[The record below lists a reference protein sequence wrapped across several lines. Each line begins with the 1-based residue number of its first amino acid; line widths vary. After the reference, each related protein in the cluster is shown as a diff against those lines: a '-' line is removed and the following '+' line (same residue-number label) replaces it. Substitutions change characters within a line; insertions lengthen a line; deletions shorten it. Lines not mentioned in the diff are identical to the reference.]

1 MMAVPERINQLGGK
15 PDFNP
20 TGVASQ

>member
-1 MMAVPERINQLGGK
+1 MPKVAERINQLGGR

-20 TGVASQ
+20 ASHRG